1 MKGRKPLG
9 QLLSKYKHRHF
20 RALLSKSVSCG
31 EKAKNVADATFI
43 DFDFFFFLCFFSR
56 TYCLQSQVHDWSYHL
71 DSAFVFRF
79 LNPFSPRT
87 LSLCRNQN
95 VSIASKTPSIC
106 TCAAAPQEQKTGA
119 FLFSKLSFFLSV
131 LDFILF
137 LCFYLILFVKFTK
150 LKSPAMQ
157 ILQSFKLVTYFQR
170 FVINSPQNTD
180 KFRAE
185 KIEAFIFGMES
196 EKNSK

>member
-1 MKGRKPLG
+1 MFRSRRKRLLFARVLLLLKNRKPV
-9 QLLSKYKHRHF
+9 RF
-20 RALLSKSVSCG
+20 C
-31 EKAKNVADATFI
+31 
-43 DFDFFFFLCFFSR
+43 
-56 TYCLQSQVHDWSYHL
+56 
-71 DSAFVFRF
+71 F
-79 LNPFSPRT
+79 LNF
-87 LSLCRNQN
+87 
-95 VSIASKTPSIC
+95 
-106 TCAAAPQEQKTGA
+106 
-119 FLFSKLSFFLSV
+119 LSFFLSV